1 MTSGSTSG
9 NMNSPGTMRSTRGAS
24 HSPARKPR
32 TTLGRAAMISTTGL
46 T

>member
-1 MTSGSTSG
+1 MATRSTTGSRK
-9 NMNSPGTMRSTRGAS
+9 MPGTMRSITGAS

-32 TTLGRAAMISTTGL
+32 TTLGSAAMISTTGF